1 MKKKTALGYHIFGLA
16 VGIAVGALLWNL
28 LLAGK
33 IDALYKRNRYLET
46 MVEDY
51 RTKLEKLEQSQQET
65 EQTLKDVVVE
75 INVDDELEKI
85 VLQQAV
91 KQKYDILLGKK
102 TNQID
107 IDLVIEVVDNR
118 LFRTDNY
125 QYQLHVDRVALSSK
139 LTLWITA
146 RMEAEPFSTHFTTG
160 CKSAILLCLVIP
172 AKQ

>member
-91 KQKYDILLGKK
+91 KQKYDVLLGKK
-102 TNQID
+102 RGDGQ
-107 IDLVIEVVDNR
+107 
-118 LFRTDNY
+118 
-125 QYQLHVDRVALSSK
+125 
-139 LTLWITA
+139 
-146 RMEAEPFSTHFTTG
+146 
-160 CKSAILLCLVIP
+160 CP
-172 AKQ
+172 A

>member
-1 MKKKTALGYHIFGLA
+1 MKKKTALGYHISGLA

-91 KQKYDILLGKK
+91 KQKYDVLLGKK

-146 RMEAEPFSTHFTTG
+146 
-160 CKSAILLCLVIP
+160 I
-172 AKQ
+172 KQENNTQSLHY

>member
-146 RMEAEPFSTHFTTG
+146 
-160 CKSAILLCLVIP
+160 I
-172 AKQ
+172 KQENNTQSLHY

>member
-1 MKKKTALGYHIFGLA
+1 MKKKTALGYHISGLA
-16 VGIAVGALLWNL
+16 VGIAVGVLLWNL
-28 LLAGK
+28 MLAGK
-33 IDALYKRNRYLET
+33 IDASYKRNRYLET

-146 RMEAEPFSTHFTTG
+146 
-160 CKSAILLCLVIP
+160 I
-172 AKQ
+172 KQENNTQSLHY